1 MAGRAG
7 GKMTERGII
16 QTNEMRGFAETFY
29 RRIGEEVAVV
39 QSFTGERGIWN
50 GAVLSWGILL

>member
-1 MAGRAG
+1 
-7 GKMTERGII
+7 MTERGII